1 MTWSECSPAGA
12 PPWGV
17 DLAEGRGAGAPVC
30 HGRSGVSKMS
40 EQTTVVSLP
49 LPPLNPLCIFANK
62 EGCMESDL
70 GSSHT
75 TMVEWANERHTGPH
89 VSCEAGDGAHWDR
102 GGGTLGPGR
111 IGSEMFAR
119 GSWHV
124 QGCQHPAVF
133 NIYKNKTRTLKV
145 KQ

>member
-1 MTWSECSPAGA
+1 MSVVPRERRPGAWISPRVG
-12 PPWGV
+12 G
-17 DLAEGRGAGAPVC
+17 LGRPCAMVEAVYLKC
-30 HGRSGVSKMS
+30 RSKQRSFHY
-40 EQTTVVSLP
+40 L
-49 LPPLNPLCIFANK
+49 LPPLTPLCIFANK